1 MKTLILILAAAVLIP
16 LAVFSQNSPPAA
28 PVKSNPEGAVAD
40 YKLVQEYDP
49 SQLQRKVNEAI
60 KLGWQPLGTV
70 VLAPPDSQTGTR
82 IAYLQA
88 MTFTPRR

>member
-1 MKTLILILAAAVLIP
+1 MKTLILILVASVLIP
-16 LAVFSQNSPPAA
+16 LAVFSQNSQPAA

-40 YKLVQEYDP
+40 YKLIQDYDS

-70 VLAPPDSQTGTR
+70 VVAPSDSQTGAHM
-82 IAYLQA
+82 AYLQA